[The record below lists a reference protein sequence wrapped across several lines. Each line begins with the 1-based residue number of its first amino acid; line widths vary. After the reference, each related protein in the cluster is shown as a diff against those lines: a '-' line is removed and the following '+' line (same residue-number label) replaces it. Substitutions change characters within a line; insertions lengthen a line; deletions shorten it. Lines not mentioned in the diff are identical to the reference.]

1 MKKGQILSGKVIRLD
16 YPNKG
21 IVETEEGICLV
32 KNVLPGQWI
41 TLMIHKMRKG
51 KPEGRLLTVDEKSCL
66 ETDSPCPH
74 FGSCGGCSMLTLPYE
89 EQLRIKEDQVRR
101 LLEQVTGSWQNIVSG
116 SQQDL
121 KPEDQQDQFSG
132 RQQESFRWEGIKGS
146 PRQYAYRNKMEFSFG
161 DEEKGG
167 PLTLGMHKR
176 GSIYDVVS
184 AERCQIVD
192 EDYRRILSFTKD
204 YFAAAGYPF
213 FHRHTHVGY
222 MRHLLVRKAARTEEI
237 LVALVTTSQED
248 VSMTAW
254 MKGIREL
261 PLAGKISG
269 ILHIINDSVAD
280 VVKSDRTEILY
291 GQDWFYEE
299 ILELR
304 FKISPFSFFQTN
316 SLGAEVL
323 YETVRDFIGAVEEE
337 ELGRKPVVYDLYC
350 GTGTIALL
358 MSPVAAKVIGVEVV
372 EEAVTAAREN
382 AEINGVSNCEFV
394 AGDVLKV
401 LDEIVEE
408 PDFIILDPPRD
419 GVNPKA
425 LKRIVGYGVRRL
437 LYVSCKPT
445 SLVRD
450 LAELLGAGY
459 EIERVGGVDMF
470 PGGGHVETVVLL
482 ERKGR

>member
-1 MKKGQILSGKVIRLD
+1 MKKGQILSGKVIRID

-21 IVETEEGICLV
+21 IVETEEGVCVV
-32 KNVLPGQWI
+32 KNVLPGQRI

-51 KPEGRLLTVDEKSCL
+51 KPEGRVLALEEKSSA
-66 ETDSPCPH
+66 EIASPCPH

-89 EQLRIKEDQVRR
+89 EQLRIKEEQVIR
-101 LLEQVTGSWQNIVSG
+101 LLMPVAG
-116 SQQDL
+116 
-121 KPEDQQDQFSG
+121 G
-132 RQQESFRWEGIKGS
+132 RQDDYRWEGIKGS

-161 DEEKGG
+161 DAEKGG

-176 GSIYDVVS
+176 GGFYDVVS
-184 AERCQIVD
+184 AEECQIVD
-192 EDYRRILSFTKD
+192 EDFRRILVHTRD

-213 FHRHTHVGY
+213 FHRLSHAGY
-222 MRHLLVRKAARTEEI
+222 LRHLLVRKAVRTGEV
-237 LVALVTTSQED
+237 LVALVTTSQEEGELA
-248 VSMTAW
+248 AW
-254 MKGIREL
+254 QTGILEL

-269 ILHIINDSVAD
+269 VLHIVNDSVAD
-280 VVKSDRTEILY
+280 VVKSDRTEVLY
-291 GQDWFYEE
+291 GQGWFYEE
-299 ILELR
+299 ILGLR

-323 YETVRDFIGAVEEE
+323 YKTVQEFVGGIED
-337 ELGRKPVVYDLYC
+337 ELGRKPVIYDLYC
-350 GTGTIALL
+350 GTGTIALM
-358 MSPVAAKVIGVEVV
+358 MSSVASKVIGVEVV
-372 EEAVTAAREN
+372 EEAVIAAREN
-382 AEINGVSNCEFV
+382 AEINNVDNCEFV

-401 LDEIVEE
+401 LDEIAEE

-425 LKRIVGYGVRRL
+425 LKRIIGYGVRRL

-445 SLVRD
+445 SLARD
-450 LAELLGAGY
+450 LEELLGAGY
-459 EIERVGGVDMF
+459 AVERAGAVDMF